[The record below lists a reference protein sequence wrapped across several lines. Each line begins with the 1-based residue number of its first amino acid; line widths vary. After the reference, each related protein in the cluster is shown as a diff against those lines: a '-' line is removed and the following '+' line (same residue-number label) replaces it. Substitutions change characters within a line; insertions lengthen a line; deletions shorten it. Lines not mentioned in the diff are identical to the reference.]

1 MSSDVGKRLT
11 IHLVFSWSQQEEHW
25 LQHVIDYVNVLLFF
39 KQRSAVLNDD
49 RNREDGIFDYVIIL
63 VCCDFAN
70 LLKVCDLQV
79 ISQEL

>member
-11 IHLVFSWSQQEEHW
+11 IYLIFSWSKQEEHW
-25 LQHVIDYVNVLLFF
+25 LQHVFDYVDVLLFF
-39 KQRSAVLNDD
+39 KQRGAVLNDD
-49 RNREDGIFDYVIIL
+49 RNREDGIFDYIIIL
-63 VCCDFAN
+63 VRCDFVN